1 LLDSHGARRL
11 YRGRRRRD
19 QDESLPFDIQLLSFP
34 RREALDAFLADDRRK
49 RLLAFY
55 GDVFTCRQLSGW
67 AGTFVET
74 VVQPIVL
81 KYGAGIPVGDPRA
94 VFGRRPRRRC
104 RLIARPLQRPRQ
116 AEVAK
121 RARSKRGSRWK
132 AVGPRLSPPAAGGGG
147 GRVRSPAGPAA
158 PPGSPWRRRRDR
170 GFR

>member
-104 RLIARPLQRPRQ
+104 SLIARPLQRPRQ
-116 AEVAK
+116 AEAAK
-121 RARSKRGSRWK
+121 RARSKTGRRRH
-132 AVGPRLSPPAAGGGG
+132 AAGPQLSPPAARPGA
-147 GRVRSPAGPAA
+147 GRGRPPPTAAASGRSRCT
-158 PPGSPWRRRRDR
+158 RRR
-170 GFR
+170 